1 MKENRL
7 LLPLYSKIHRHC
19 FDQPIF
25 TKKNSIQTSIE
36 NGTLLNIP
44 SRFYLLVFLTCT
56 VCEAKMPSSPS
67 IRPGSTSAVKLFE
80 GEVCPLVWGG
90 FLDRYENAVRAVGVA
105 KKKLKELCAWD
116 EWWRNK
122 LPLIIAERKHLTK
135 DELVQVSC
143 L

>member
-1 MKENRL
+1 
-7 LLPLYSKIHRHC
+7 
-19 FDQPIF
+19 
-25 TKKNSIQTSIE
+25 
-36 NGTLLNIP
+36 
-44 SRFYLLVFLTCT
+44 
-56 VCEAKMPSSPS
+56 MPSSPS

-116 EWWRNK
+116 EWWRNQ

-135 DELVQVSC
+135 DDLVQVSLPTPVNRLLTC
-143 L
+143 GYLKGTCWFVNATMSIAGKLLENMIIRSISINTNLPSA